1 MHIIAA
7 KAICFKE
14 AMEPGFKEYM
24 EQVVKNTKVLGEEL
38 VNYGFNLVSGGTD
51 NHLLLVDLTNKHITG
66 KDMEHL
72 LDSVHITVN
81 KNTVPFETLSPF
93 VTSGIR
99 IGTAAVTTRGFNEE
113 DMKEIANIINYVA
126 EHRDGD
132 LEEIKNRVKKLT
144 SKYPL
149 Y

>member
-1 MHIIAA
+1 
-7 KAICFKE
+7 
-14 AMEPGFKEYM
+14 M

-38 VNYGFNLVSGGTD
+38 VSYGFNLVSGGTD

-81 KNTVPFETLSPF
+81 KNTIPFETLSPF

-132 LEEIKNRVKKLT
+132 LQEIKNRVKKLT